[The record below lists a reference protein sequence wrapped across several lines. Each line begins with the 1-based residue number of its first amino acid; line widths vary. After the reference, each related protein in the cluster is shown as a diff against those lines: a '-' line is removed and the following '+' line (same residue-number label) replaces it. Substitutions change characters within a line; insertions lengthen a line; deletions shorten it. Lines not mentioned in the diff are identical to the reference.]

1 MSLLRQPGDEVSWA
15 LDASVWP
22 FSLCLACLVPVH
34 SLDACRRAA
43 TGSSALLFSTND
55 CHWIITI
62 CCITGGREV
71 QNTKDLKST
80 EACDNVE
87 RVWFFAQQVKY
98 GCVCVPEDFR
108 HFLSLL
114 NSFFFFSPKM
124 STYSFYIPTLQG
136 KLMLCRNARLF
147 LSPHLSLKSIAK
159 QGQMKCAMKV
169 LLFLC

>member
-114 NSFFFFSPKM
+114 NSFFFFFPPRCPLIHFTSPLCKGSSCCVEM
-124 STYSFYIPTLQG
+124 QDSFY
-136 KLMLCRNARLF
+136 
-147 LSPHLSLKSIAK
+147 HLISA
-159 QGQMKCAMKV
+159 
-169 LLFLC
+169 